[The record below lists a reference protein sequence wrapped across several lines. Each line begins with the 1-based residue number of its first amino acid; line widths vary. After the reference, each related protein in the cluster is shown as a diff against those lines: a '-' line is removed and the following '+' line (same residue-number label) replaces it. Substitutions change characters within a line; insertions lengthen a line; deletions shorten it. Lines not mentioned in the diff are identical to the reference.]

1 MRTGQ
6 LQALANT
13 RHAQGHP
20 FDALD
25 LSFALLTAI
34 SASPI
39 AGIVAVVQYFAR
51 RSPWVAETLL
61 EALDLPPGLEDTRLV
76 RGVLPGASK
85 LFPATHDDDLP
96 ATAET
101 PQEGPHAA
109 GVFSTAEWRDALHES
124 PHVLIY
130 GPSKAGKS
138 TLAQAIVSMFQGCE
152 YVVIDPQPDK
162 PGERKWGGIDFIT
175 LDDHGSDEYASIKT
189 ALARIKTEDDR
200 RRRSAK
206 QHTPRQLVVIIDEV
220 LVLVSA
226 LGLTTNEEGKREPRM
241 AQFIRT
247 MGYSARHRNIKII
260 LIGQGKNLADLGLNS
275 GTARNN
281 YALVR
286 AARNA
291 ATNVRSAFIAT
302 DEGEQL
308 IDVRQVQRLA
318 SAATQQAR
326 VWLTHTDLAPV
337 STASQPNNG
346 DLLST
351 LLGVEY
357 PQQAAR
363 NGVTNSPNT
372 DTKPAL
378 VSNNVSEDVTACSS
392 DVSSVAA
399 VSVTTEEAAKIA
411 QLLAGNKAPS
421 IVARALPGYTP
432 RDYKLYKA
440 KVDLVVAMLNQQ
452 PRQIDPDA
460 PDPDEDVPPAFR
472 GVL

>member
-20 FDALD
+20 FDAID
-25 LSFALLTAI
+25 MAFGLLAAI

-39 AGIVAVVQYFAR
+39 AGIVAFTQYFAR

-61 EALDLPPGLEDTRLV
+61 NAVDLPPALEDTRLV

-85 LFPATHDDDLP
+85 LLPAPHDDDRASDLP

-101 PQEGPHAA
+101 SQEGPHAA
-109 GVFSTAEWRDALHES
+109 RAFSTAEWRDALHES

-152 YVVIDPQPDK
+152 YVVIDPQPNK

-189 ALARIKTEDDR
+189 ALARIKTEDDHR
-200 RRRSAK
+200 RRNAK
-206 QHTPRQLVVIIDEV
+206 HHTPRQLVVIIDEV
-220 LVLVSA
+220 LVLVEA
-226 LGLTTNEEGKREPRM
+226 LGITTNEEGKREPRM

-302 DEGEQL
+302 DEGEQP
-308 IDVRQVQRLA
+308 IDVRLVQHLA
-318 SAATQQAR
+318 NGLAEQAR
-326 VWLTHTDLAPV
+326 VWLTHADLAPV
-337 STASQPNNG
+337 GTAPQPSNG

-351 LLGVEY
+351 LLGETLAELRVK
-357 PQQAAR
+357 PAAPSD
-363 NGVTNSPNT
+363 NGVS
-372 DTKPAL
+372 
-378 VSNNVSEDVTACSS
+378 
-392 DVSSVAA
+392 A
-399 VSVTTEEAAKIA
+399 VSIGVSAAESAVSKGFGVSVSAQEAAKIA
-411 QLLAGNKAPS
+411 VLLERNAPS
-421 IVARALPGYTP
+421 KVAKMLDGFNGRNYAEL
-432 RDYKLYKA
+432 KA
-440 KVDLVVAMLNQQ
+440 KVDLVAAMLNQQ
-452 PRQIDPDA
+452 PRQNDPDA
-460 PDPDEDVPPAFR
+460 PDPDEDGVPAFR
-472 GVL
+472 AAL

>member
-20 FDALD
+20 FDAID
-25 LSFALLTAI
+25 MAFGLLAAI

-39 AGIVAVVQYFAR
+39 AGVLAFVQYFAR

-61 EALDLPPGLEDTRLV
+61 NAVDLPPALEDTRLV
-76 RGVLPGASK
+76 RGMLPGASK
-85 LFPATHDDDLP
+85 LFPAPHDDDLPIDLP

-101 PQEGPHAA
+101 SQEGPHAA
-109 GVFSTAEWRDALHES
+109 GVFSTAQWRDAMDES
-124 PHVLIY
+124 PHLLIY

-138 TLAQAIVSMFQGCE
+138 TLAQAVVSMFRGCE
-152 YVVIDPQPDK
+152 YVVIDPQPNK
-162 PGERKWGGIDFIT
+162 PGEQKWGGIDFIT

-220 LVLVSA
+220 LALVSA

-241 AQFIRT
+241 AHFIRT

-302 DEGEQL
+302 DEGEQP

-318 SAATQQAR
+318 NGLAEQAR
-326 VWLTHTDLAPV
+326 VWLTHADLAPV
-337 STASQPNNG
+337 GTASQPNNG
-346 DLLST
+346 DLLSI
-351 LLGVEY
+351 LLGETFGETR
-357 PQQAAR
+357 A
-363 NGVTNSPNT
+363 
-372 DTKPAL
+372 KPAAPSDNE
-378 VSNNVSEDVTACSS
+378 VS
-392 DVSSVAA
+392 A
-399 VSVTTEEAAKIA
+399 VSTGVSAAESVVSKGFSVSVSPEEAAKIA
-411 QLLAGNKAPS
+411 VLLERNAPS
-421 IVARALPGYTP
+421 KVAKMLDGFNGRNYAEL
-432 RDYKLYKA
+432 KA
-440 KVDLVVAMLNQQ
+440 KVDAVVAMLNQQ
-452 PRQIDPDA
+452 PRQVDPDA